1 MGFLTETP
9 LTLSQVKTTSSVKY
23 CPLGTRG
30 VTADG
35 RVYYYALNGATA
47 LLVGDLVQSAPVD
60 KLAIASN
67 DPGIDTQDVTSTW
80 RSLRVSATGSTWIA
94 PAVIK
99 DEYQDGFIVVEN
111 STMTNV
117 PGQMVRIKSNTQA
130 NDTSSTGAEYY
141 TELTFAEDDGFKGG
155 ADTDVTIQ
163 VIRNPYYAVVPY
175 AAVATFVGKPL
186 GIPMCAIPASYY
198 FWLQTWGAAVVRNQ
212 GTSVLGAILSPS
224 RISTGT
230 TGTVEPMESA
240 TNTTGSI
247 KKLMGGIV
255 GFQLGASPGD
265 GDYGLIFL
273 TICP

>member
-1 MGFLTETP
+1 MGFLANTP
-9 LTLSQVKTTSSVKY
+9 LTLSQVKTTSTVKY

-30 VTADG
+30 VTEDG
-35 RVYYYALNGATA
+35 RVFYYALNGSTA
-47 LLVGDLVQSAPVD
+47 LLIGDLVQSAPVD

-111 STMTNV
+111 STMTGV
-117 PGQMVRIKSNTQA
+117 PGQMVRIAFNTQA
-130 NDTSSTGAEYY
+130 NDTSTTGAEYY
-141 TELTFAEDDGFKGG
+141 TNLVFAEDDVFKGG
-155 ADTDVTIQ
+155 ADTDVTLQI
-163 VIRNPYYAVVPY
+163 IRNPYYAVVPY
-175 AAVATFVGKPL
+175 AAVATLVGKPL
-186 GIPMCAIPASYY
+186 GVPMVAIPASNY
-198 FWLQTWGAAVVRNQ
+198 FWLQTWGAAVCRQ
-212 GTSVLGAILSPS
+212 QDTSLLGQALTPS

-230 TGTVEPMESA
+230 TGTVSKILSTSLADAFTQLPA
-240 TNTTGSI
+240 
-247 KKLMGGIV
+247 GIV
-255 GFQLGASPGD
+255 GFQLGAAPGD